1 MKKLSHVSMVLG
13 VALALLGLNGCTVT
27 VTTDESPER
36 SHSSEGYVHE
46 STVEWLTSPEFAEM
60 NLPFSQ
66 AVQAGNLLFLS
77 GEIGIV
83 PGSGKLISGGIGPET
98 SQTLENIR
106 MTLEKFGSSMNRV
119 VKCTVFLASMGE
131 WGAMNDVYKEFFE
144 NPPARSAL
152 GANGLALNARV
163 EIECIAAL

>member
-1 MKKLSHVSMVLG
+1 MKNLRNVFLILATTL
-13 VALALLGLNGCTVT
+13 ALAGLNGCTVT
-27 VTTDESPER
+27 VTTDDSPES

-60 NLPFSQ
+60 NLPFSE
-66 AVQAGNLLFLS
+66 AVLAGNLLFLS
-77 GEIGIV
+77 GQIGIV

-106 MTLEKFGSSMNRV
+106 RILEKFGSSMNRV
-119 VKCTVFLASMGE
+119 VKCTVFLADMGE
-131 WGAMNDVYKEFFE
+131 WGAMNDVYREFFE